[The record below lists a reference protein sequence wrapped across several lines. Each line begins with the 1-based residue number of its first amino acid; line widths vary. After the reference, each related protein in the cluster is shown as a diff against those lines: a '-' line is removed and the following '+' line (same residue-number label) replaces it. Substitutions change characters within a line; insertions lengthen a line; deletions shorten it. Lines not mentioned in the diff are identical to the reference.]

1 MFFRRALL
9 ITLYKLSDIVI
20 LFCSLALALSIAGN
34 LDRPSNLTDFFPT
47 GMTVRHFIANLTD
60 FFPVGMTV
68 MDFTAII
75 IAAVSWHILF
85 QLIGLYETTRFRRR
99 FKEYI
104 DILKATSLGTFIISV
119 IANIFYAIMV
129 KSYFV
134 FVFWV
139 SATILTIS
147 MRMMMRLFLIAVRYR
162 SRNLRHVVVLGT
174 NERAVRFAE
183 KIGAHKEMGY
193 DILGFVD
200 NECKCETERIEL
212 LSDLYHF
219 SEVLDQ
225 HVVDEIIIALP
236 IQSFFSEIMEVLG
249 LCEEQ
254 GIKVRFI
261 TDMLFDLSHTKSTIE
276 YMDDTQFLTLYMGPH
291 DGFLLRIK
299 RIMDITISALALILL
314 APLFVM
320 IGILIRLDAR
330 GPIFFVQERIG
341 YNKRRFEF
349 YKFRTMVGGAE
360 KRQAEMEH
368 LNELSGPVFKIKD
381 DPRVTKI
388 GKILRKTSM
397 DELPQLFNV
406 LKGDMSLV
414 GPRPL
419 PIRDYK
425 RFEKNWQKRRLSVKP
440 GLTCLWQIQGR
451 NELSFEKWIEL
462 DMEYIDHW
470 SLLLDLRIL
479 VKTIPAI
486 FKGTGAM

>member
-60 FFPVGMTV
+60 FFPTGMTV

-299 RIMDITISALALILL
+299 RIMDIAVSATVLALG
-314 APLFVM
+314 APLWFFLAL
-320 IGILIRLDAR
+320 LIRLTSPGA
-330 GPIFFVQERIG
+330 PSIFRQERIG
-341 YNKRRFEF
+341 RNGKPFIMM
-349 YKFRTMVGGAE
+349 KFRSMVADAE
-360 KRQAEMEH
+360 KV
-368 LNELSGPVFKIKD
+368 SGPKWATEH
-381 DPRVTKI
+381 DPRITPL
-388 GKILRKTSM
+388 GRFLRKSRF
-397 DELPQLFNV
+397 DEIPQFINV
-406 LKGDMSLV
+406 LKGEMSLV
-414 GPRPL
+414 GPRPE
-419 PIRDYK
+419 R
-425 RFEKNWQKRRLSVKP
+425 RFFIEQLKKEIPWYVRRIKMTPGITGWAQVKHKYDASIEDVKQKVIYDLYY
-440 GLTCLWQIQGR
+440 
-451 NELSFEKWIEL
+451 FENMSI
-462 DMEYIDHW
+462 
-470 SLLLDLRIL
+470 LLDLKIMLQTIL
-479 VKTIPAI
+479 VVFTG
-486 FKGTGAM
+486 KGAH

>member
-9 ITLYKLSDIVI
+9 LTIYKLSDIVI

-34 LDRPSNLTDFFPT
+34 LDKPSNLTGFFPA
-47 GMTVRHFIANLTD
+47 GMTVRDFIANVTD
-60 FFPVGMTV
+60 FFPAGMTV
-68 MDFTAII
+68 RDFIAII

-85 QLIGLYETTRFRRR
+85 RLIGLYETTRFGRR

-104 DILKATSLGTFIISV
+104 DILKATSLGAFIISV
-119 IANIFYAIMV
+119 IANIFYTIMV

-134 FVFWV
+134 FVFWI

-147 MRMMMRLFLIAVRYR
+147 TRMMMRLFLIAVRYR
-162 SRNLRHVVVLGT
+162 GRNLRHIVVLGT

-193 DILGFVD
+193 NILGFVD
-200 NECKCETERIEL
+200 NECKCETERMEL

-219 SEVLDQ
+219 SEVLDR
-225 HVVDEIIIALP
+225 HVVDEVIIALP
-236 IQSFFSEIMEVLG
+236 IQSFYSEIREVLG

-261 TDMLFDLSHTKSTIE
+261 TDMLFDLSHTKLTIE
-276 YMDDTQFLTLYMGPH
+276 YMDDTHFLTLFMGPH

-299 RIMDITISALALILL
+299 RIMDITISALVLIFL

-320 IGILIRLDAR
+320 IGILIRLDSR
-330 GPIFFVQERIG
+330 GPIFFVQERVG
-341 YNKRRFEF
+341 YNKRRFEC
-349 YKFRTMVGGAE
+349 YKFRTMTSGAE
-360 KRQAEMEH
+360 KRQAELEH
-368 LNELSGPVFKIKD
+368 LNEASGPVFKIKD

-388 GKILRKTSM
+388 GKILRKASM

-425 RFEKNWQKRRLSVKP
+425 RFEKNWQKRRFSIRP

-451 NELSFEKWIEL
+451 NELSFEEWIEL
-462 DMEYIDHW
+462 DMEYIDQW
-470 SLLLDLRIL
+470 SLLLDFRIL
-479 VKTIPAI
+479 VKTIPAV
-486 FKGTGAM
+486 FRGTGAM

>member
-1 MFFRRALL
+1 MFFRRTLL
-9 ITLYKLSDIVI
+9 LTLYKLSDIVI
-20 LFCSLALALSIAGN
+20 LFCSLALAIGIGGYPGK
-34 LDRPSNLTDFFPT
+34 PSSLTDLLSAR
-47 GMTVRHFIANLTD
+47 MTVRDFIVITVAIFTWYI
-60 FFPVGMTV
+60 FFR
-68 MDFTAII
+68 
-75 IAAVSWHILF
+75 
-85 QLIGLYETTRFRRR
+85 LIGLYETKRFARRL
-99 FKEYI
+99 EECI
-104 DILKATSLGTFIISV
+104 DILKATFLGTCV
-119 IANIFYAIMV
+119 IGGITGLFYPGLHN
-129 KSYFV
+129 SYFIL
-134 FVFWV
+134 VFWV
-139 SATILTIS
+139 SAAILTITA
-147 MRMMMRLFLIAVRYR
+147 RMTLRLILIAVRYR
-162 SRNLRHVVVLGT
+162 GRNLRHIVVLGT

-183 KIGAHKEMGY
+183 KIRAHKDMGY
-193 DILGFVD
+193 NILGFVD
-200 NECKCETERIEL
+200 NEFVAKGEHTEL
-212 LSDLYHF
+212 LSDLDRF
-219 SEVLDQ
+219 SEV
-225 HVVDEIIIALP
+225 VDEVVVALP
-236 IQSFFSEIMEVLG
+236 MPSFYRETREILG

-261 TDMLFDLSHTKSTIE
+261 TDMLFDLSHVKSTIE
-276 YMDDTQFLTLYMGPH
+276 YMDDTPILTLYMGPH

-320 IGILIRLDAR
+320 IGILIKIDLR
-330 GPIFFVQERIG
+330 GPIFFVQERVG

-349 YKFRTMVGGAE
+349 YKFRTMTSDAE

-368 LNELSGPVFKIKD
+368 LNEVSGPVFKIKD

-406 LKGDMSLV
+406 LKGDMSFV

-425 RFEKNWQKRRLSVKP
+425 RFEKNWQKRRLSVRP

-470 SLLLDLRIL
+470 SLLLDLKIL
-479 VKTIPAI
+479 VKTIPAVVR
-486 FKGTGAM
+486 GTGAM

>member
-1 MFFRRALL
+1 M
-9 ITLYKLSDIVI
+9 
-20 LFCSLALALSIAGN
+20 
-34 LDRPSNLTDFFPT
+34 
-47 GMTVRHFIANLTD
+47 
-60 FFPVGMTV
+60 
-68 MDFTAII
+68 
-75 IAAVSWHILF
+75 
-85 QLIGLYETTRFRRR
+85 
-99 FKEYI
+99 
-104 DILKATSLGTFIISV
+104 
-119 IANIFYAIMV
+119 
-129 KSYFV
+129 
-134 FVFWV
+134 
-139 SATILTIS
+139 
-147 MRMMMRLFLIAVRYR
+147 
-162 SRNLRHVVVLGT
+162 VLGT

-193 DILGFVD
+193 NILGFVD
-200 NECKCETERIEL
+200 NECKCETERMEL

-225 HVVDEIIIALP
+225 HVVDEVVIALP
-236 IQSFFSEIMEVLG
+236 IQSFYSEIREVLG

-254 GIKVRFI
+254 GLKVRFI
-261 TDMLFDLSHTKSTIE
+261 ADMLFDPSYAKSTIE
-276 YMDDTQFLTLYMGPH
+276 YMDDAPFLTLYMGPH

-320 IGILIRLDAR
+320 IGILIRLDSR
-330 GPIFFVQERIG
+330 GPIFFVQERVG

-349 YKFRTMVGGAE
+349 YKFRTMTSDAE
-360 KRQAEMEH
+360 ERQAEMEH
-368 LNELSGPVFKIKD
+368 LNEMSGPVFKIKD

-397 DELPQLFNV
+397 DELPQLLNV

-425 RFEKNWQKRRLSVKP
+425 RFEENWQKRRFSVKP
-440 GLTCLWQIQGR
+440 GLTCLVANSGR

-479 VKTIPAI
+479 VKTIPAV
-486 FKGTGAM
+486 FRGTGAM

>member
-1 MFFRRALL
+1 MA
-9 ITLYKLSDIVI
+9 
-20 LFCSLALALSIAGN
+20 
-34 LDRPSNLTDFFPT
+34 
-47 GMTVRHFIANLTD
+47 
-60 FFPVGMTV
+60 
-68 MDFTAII
+68 
-75 IAAVSWHILF
+75 
-85 QLIGLYETTRFRRR
+85 
-99 FKEYI
+99 
-104 DILKATSLGTFIISV
+104 
-119 IANIFYAIMV
+119 
-129 KSYFV
+129 
-134 FVFWV
+134 
-139 SATILTIS
+139 
-147 MRMMMRLFLIAVRYR
+147 MRLILIAVRYR
-162 SRNLRHVVVLGT
+162 GRNLRHIVVLGT
-174 NERAVRFAE
+174 NERAVQFAE

-193 DILGFVD
+193 NILGFVD
-200 NECKCETERIEL
+200 NECKCETERMEL

-236 IQSFFSEIMEVLG
+236 IQSFYSEIREVLG

-261 TDMLFDLSHTKSTIE
+261 TDMLFDLSHAKSTIE
-276 YMDDTQFLTLYMGPH
+276 YMDDIQILTLYMSPH

-299 RIMDITISALALILL
+299 RIIDITISALALILL

-320 IGILIRLDAR
+320 IGILIKIDSR
-330 GPIFFVQERIG
+330 GPIFFVQERVG

-349 YKFRTMVGGAE
+349 YKFRTMTSDAE

-368 LNELSGPVFKIKD
+368 LNEVSGPVFKVKD

-425 RFEKNWQKRRLSVKP
+425 RFDKSWQKRRFSIRP

-479 VKTIPAI
+479 VKTIPAV
-486 FKGTGAM
+486 FRGTGAM